1 MGRIKQKKT
10 TKPARGKHERSET
23 TGSNIENERGE
34 DHVGVSV
41 CRCTPLPTPPSSSS
55 YSLLWFLKH
64 FSFILLPSLPPPPDS
79 PRPYLSE
86 YLITALSCFFVL
98 FSFFLSLASFSLFSP
113 SVFVFIYHPLS
124 LFFPLASF
132 FSKPVL
138 YLSTN
143 FRRPEEVVHLFH
155 PTLLSLYNL
164 FEFPVSEK
172 WEMFSPLNIGAAP

>member
-1 MGRIKQKKT
+1 MLESLSVAALLFQPLLHRPRIACCDSLNT
-10 TKPARGKHERSET
+10 
-23 TGSNIENERGE
+23 
-34 DHVGVSV
+34 
-41 CRCTPLPTPPSSSS
+41 
-55 YSLLWFLKH
+55 SLLS
-64 FSFILLPSLPPPPDS
+64 SFHLFPPPDS

-98 FSFFLSLASFSLFSP
+98 FCFFLSLASFCLFSP

-143 FRRPEEVVHLFH
+143 FRRPEEVVHLYH
-155 PTLLSLYNL
+155 PTLLSLCNL

-172 WEMFSPLNIGAAP
+172 

>member
-1 MGRIKQKKT
+1 MLESLSVAALLFQPLLHRPRIACCDSLNT
-10 TKPARGKHERSET
+10 
-23 TGSNIENERGE
+23 
-34 DHVGVSV
+34 
-41 CRCTPLPTPPSSSS
+41 
-55 YSLLWFLKH
+55 SLLS
-64 FSFILLPSLPPPPDS
+64 SFHLFPPPPDS

-124 LFFPLASF
+124 LFFPPASF
-132 FSKPVL
+132 FSKPFL

-143 FRRPEEVVHLFH
+143 FRRPEEVVHLYH
-155 PTLLSLYNL
+155 PTLLSLCNL

-172 WEMFSPLNIGAAP
+172 